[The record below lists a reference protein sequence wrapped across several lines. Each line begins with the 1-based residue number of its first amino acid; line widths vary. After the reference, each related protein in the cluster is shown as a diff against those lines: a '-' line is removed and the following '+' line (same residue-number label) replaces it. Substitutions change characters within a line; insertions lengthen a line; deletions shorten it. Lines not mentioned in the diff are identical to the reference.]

1 MASTLGLQIASSL
14 DACVQA
20 YLAGSRSAELQKL
33 MDGSEPEDEVYEGY
47 RTVILA
53 KGQEDTLVSFVQLCL
68 FVVYC
73 HVFHL
78 CA

>member
-1 MASTLGLQIASSL
+1 L

-33 MDGSEPEDEVYEGY
+33 MDGSEPEDKVHEGY

-53 KGQEDTLVSFVQLCL
+53 KGEEDILVSFIL
-68 FVVYC
+68 F
-73 HVFHL
+73 FH
-78 CA
+78 CKASN